1 MLDILE
7 ELMVLRSWSFE
18 RIDGQ
23 VSAEERQA
31 RIARFSDL
39 EGASFVFLLSARAG
53 AVGLNLQA
61 ADTVVL
67 FDLDW
72 NPQNDKQAIARAH
85 RIGQTKEVLVVRLL
99 TLSPIEE
106 HIERR
111 ASEKL
116 ELEKKIIGAGGFSK
130 KGNAKTP
137 EERSAQLQEL
147 LGTSTGGTST
157 ATSFPATT
165 FDEMNSM
172 LALSETERAI
182 FGEEDLAIG
191 LAVHGESEE
200 HPKSSE
206 STKDAL
212 TRCGRL
218 MSLEDL

>member
-23 VSAEERQA
+23 VSAEDRQA
-31 RIARFSDL
+31 KINRFSDP
-39 EGASFVFLLSARAG
+39 AATSFVFLLSSRAG

-61 ADTVVL
+61 ADTVIL

-72 NPQNDKQAIARAH
+72 NPQNDKQAVARAH

-106 HIERR
+106 HMEHR

-130 KGNAKTP
+130 KGNTKTP
-137 EERSAQLQEL
+137 EERSAQLQDL
-147 LGTSTGGTST
+147 LGSST
-157 ATSFPATT
+157 AGKTDSQGRRATT
-165 FDEMNSM
+165 FDEMNSI

-191 LAVHGESEE
+191 LAVDGE
-200 HPKSSE
+200 
-206 STKDAL
+206 A
-212 TRCGRL
+212 
-218 MSLEDL
+218 